1 MTSLLLPIYVPKIS
15 QIMIWLIRNFTS
27 VIKYLIYRSRFPL
40 SNLFIFPLR
49 QNILLPKS
57 SYIVLDLAR
66 GTIFVF
72 QYICSAHDF
81 HFMYTKTNWW
91 SNHFAKY
98 ILLINN
104 EYTFIRV
111 FYNIIQYRGVK
122 KWNIAFCGAKRGKFA
137 RILPKISREFAF

>member
-1 MTSLLLPIYVPKIS
+1 MSLKFS

-40 SNLFIFPLR
+40 SNLFFSSLR
-49 QNILLPKS
+49 QNILLSKS

-66 GTIFVF
+66 GTIFLF
-72 QYICSAHDF
+72 QFICSAHDF

-111 FYNIIQYRGVK
+111 FYNYYDDNYINIIMLLLFCIKLIQI
-122 KWNIAFCGAKRGKFA
+122 NIFIQNSF
-137 RILPKISREFAF
+137 LP